1 MLGAVLCQSQGLDTL
16 VSDGGS
22 NFSVGQRQ
30 LLCLARAILCRNK
43 ILVLD
48 EPTANVDSHT
58 DELLQKSVKENF
70 DGATII
76 AVAHR
81 LDTVIGYDKILVLG
95 NGSVLEYGSP
105 YELIQADRHFAGMIR
120 DTGEEMSEFLISKAK
135 IFFGQEL
142 SRNEVLG

>member
-1 MLGAVLCQSQGLDTL
+1 MLDAVLGQSQGLDTL

-43 ILVLD
+43 VLVLD

-58 DELLQKSVKENF
+58 DKLLQKSVKENF
-70 DGATII
+70 DGSTII

-95 NGSVLEYGSP
+95 GGSVLEYGSP
-105 YELIQADRHFAGMIR
+105 CELIQTDGHFASMIR
-120 DTGEEMSEFLISKAK
+120 DTGEEMSKFLISKATNS
-135 IFFGQEL
+135 FAQEL
-142 SRNEVLG
+142 FGNEVLE

>member
-1 MLGAVLCQSQGLDTL
+1 MLDAVLGQSQGLDTL

-43 ILVLD
+43 VLVLD

-58 DELLQKSVKENF
+58 DKLLQKSVKENF
-70 DGATII
+70 DGSTII

-95 NGSVLEYGSP
+95 GGSVLWFS
-105 YELIQADRHFAGMIR
+105 L
-120 DTGEEMSEFLISKAK
+120 
-135 IFFGQEL
+135 
-142 SRNEVLG
+142 